1 MSSVNYGTK
10 RTVTGAHYGA
20 RDWLVQR
27 ASAVV
32 IIAFTAII
40 LAQLLLTKGPIGYE
54 LWAGI
59 FAPQWMK
66 FITASVIVSV
76 LWHAWVGVR
85 NVWMDYAK
93 SVALRLTLHV
103 LSLIWLFGCAGW
115 AFQVLWRL

>member
-1 MSSVNYGTK
+1 MP
-10 RTVTGAHYGA
+10 VTGWA
-20 RDWLVQR
+20 QR

-76 LWHAWVGVR
+76 LWHAWIGGAQRLDGLCACCRSALYLAILDRGVAR
-85 NVWMDYAK
+85 G
-93 SVALRLTLHV
+93 LRCLG
-103 LSLIWLFGCAGW
+103 F
-115 AFQVLWRL
+115 